1 MLDCTDI
8 KALLSAIVDD
18 QLDGETRHD
27 VERHFSG
34 CEGCR
39 ALISRA
45 ESLDSLIAAEA
56 NTALSGSMITP
67 EFEGAV
73 LAQTVYAKP
82 IGRVGNRAI
91 TFGGWFAAAAS
102 IALASAIW
110 FFDQPGPVES
120 HESQLIAIK
129 PAASNRNVPAGLR
142 RSFVTTDPQPREMF
156 RRPAARATTVSLS
169 TPTGADHSNGRAIQR
184 PEPATMLAA
193 SDRDTLANAALV
205 LEMLKDADTSSFADV
220 EQVRRI
226 VVYDDLLPRLERT
239 RSRLSDEEKFTLSVA
254 TRLISRAVNGPV
266 SIDDVKAMRDD
277 ISDLK
282 LTQQIEDIGSRA
294 SHSFSL

>member
-1 MLDCTDI
+1 
-8 KALLSAIVDD
+8 
-18 QLDGETRHD
+18 
-27 VERHFSG
+27 
-34 CEGCR
+34 
-39 ALISRA
+39 
-45 ESLDSLIAAEA
+45 
-56 NTALSGSMITP
+56 
-67 EFEGAV
+67 
-73 LAQTVYAKP
+73 
-82 IGRVGNRAI
+82 
-91 TFGGWFAAAAS
+91 
-102 IALASAIW
+102 
-110 FFDQPGPVES
+110 
-120 HESQLIAIK
+120 
-129 PAASNRNVPAGLR
+129 
-142 RSFVTTDPQPREMF
+142 
-156 RRPAARATTVSLS
+156 
-169 TPTGADHSNGRAIQR
+169 
-184 PEPATMLAA
+184 MLAA